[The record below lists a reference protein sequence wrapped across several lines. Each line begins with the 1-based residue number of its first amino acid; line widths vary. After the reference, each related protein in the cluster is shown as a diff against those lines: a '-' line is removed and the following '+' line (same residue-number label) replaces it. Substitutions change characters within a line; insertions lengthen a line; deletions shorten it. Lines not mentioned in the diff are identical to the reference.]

1 VDLTRLIDQGPLV
14 ERWSVYHGYR
24 TFYYVGLI
32 LFGGAGLV
40 VGTLILFG
48 IGQPSPIY
56 VGVMFLGI
64 GLLFIVLGLSS
75 IVFPAKTVDRLADGS
90 FRFSAR
96 RLTLDVAPGELVF
109 VLQFPMD
116 GNRLLPMRVEA
127 RRGKVWLTPQLN
139 EINTLFNEL
148 AAQNPSA
155 IIDSPLPQW
164 LSRSRRV

>member
-1 VDLTRLIDQGPLV
+1 VVCLPWLSHLLLRWLDPVRGRGVGRRNADPL
-14 ERWSVYHGYR
+14 RHR
-24 TFYYVGLI
+24 P
-32 LFGGAGLV
+32 
-40 VGTLILFG
+40 TLPDICRRD
-48 IGQPSPIY
+48 
-56 VGVMFLGI
+56 VLGI

-75 IVFPAKTVDRLADGS
+75 IVFPAKTADRLADGS